1 MRLLLIQKKNPVS
14 EGLFQE
20 ISWDSPFL
28 YGIIIGGAIVE
39 WMEMKGSRLVV
50 SLPAEL
56 DHHYTEDIRTE
67 IDRAVSNQPVDEVE
81 FDFTR
86 TIFMDSAGIG
96 MLIGR
101 YKIMRALNGRII
113 LSHMNRQIQRILSL
127 SGIQRYIQL
136 DGEEA
141 V

>member
-1 MRLLLIQKKNPVS
+1 M
-14 EGLFQE
+14 
-20 ISWDSPFL
+20 
-28 YGIIIGGAIVE
+28 E
-39 WMEMKGSRLVV
+39 WMEVKGSRLVV

-67 IDRAVSNQPVDEVE
+67 IDRAVSGQPVDEVE

-86 TIFMDSAGIG
+86 TIFMDSAGVG

-101 YKIMRALNGRII
+101 YKIMKALNGRII